1 MPLISATRDQF
12 KVEPNRITH
21 IPTGAWWG
29 GYPGN
34 SYPSWRNPGT
44 LGNIQPNGDD
54 YNVGQTE
61 QLALD
66 LYRAHSSD

>member
-12 KVEPNRITH
+12 KVESNRITH
-21 IPTGAWWG
+21 IPTGASWV

-34 SYPSWRNPGT
+34 SYPSHCNHGI
-44 LGNIQPNGDD
+44 LCDVQPNGDD

-61 QLALD
+61 QLALE
-66 LYRAHSSD
+66 LYRAHTSD